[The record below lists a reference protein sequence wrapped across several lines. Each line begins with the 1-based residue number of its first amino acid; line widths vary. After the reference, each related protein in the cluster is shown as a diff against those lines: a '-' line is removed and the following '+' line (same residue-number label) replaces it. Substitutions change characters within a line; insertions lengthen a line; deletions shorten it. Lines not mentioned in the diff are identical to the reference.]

1 MVSRSNKEA
10 RPNQTPDGGG
20 SVNWTANMGKGQA
33 VKPQAAKDGG
43 VSGIDAAKKKQGQ
56 PKKDA
61 GAAKP
66 ASTEGMESS
75 GKTGWA
81 QVGESGAAMVKHYN
95 TNKSSGGSV
104 GGA

>member
-1 MVSRSNKEA
+1 MSRSNKEA
-10 RPNQTPDGGG
+10 RPNQPVDGGG
-20 SVNWTANMGKGQA
+20 QVNWTANMGKGQA
-33 VKPQAAKDGG
+33 VKPKEAKDGG
-43 VSGIDAAKKKQGQ
+43 VSGIDSARKRQGQ
-56 PKKDA
+56 PKKDT

-66 ASTEGMESS
+66 ASTEGIQSS

-95 TNKSSGGSV
+95 TNKKSTGSV